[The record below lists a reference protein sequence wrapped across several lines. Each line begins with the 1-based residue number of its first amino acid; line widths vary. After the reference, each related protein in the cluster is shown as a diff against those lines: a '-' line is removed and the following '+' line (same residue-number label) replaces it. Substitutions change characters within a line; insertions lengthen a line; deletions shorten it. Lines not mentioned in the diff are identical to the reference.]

1 MANKKIAGVL
11 AAYVA
16 GQATQLV
23 IHGVVLANN
32 MYNYRQIPFCLAGG
46 FVILFAVLCGVW
58 IATAKADK
66 PAHEKKTY
74 LDWAK
79 IPEEDIEV
87 IDPFEVVTATKKES
101 KNG

>member
-1 MANKKIAGVL
+1 MSSNTVKILV
-11 AAYVA
+11 AYVM

-46 FVILFAVLCGVW
+46 FVILFAVISGVW
-58 IATAKADK
+58 IANSKSESK
-66 PAHEKKTY
+66 EPAHEKKTY

-79 IPEEDIEV
+79 IPEGDV
-87 IDPFEVVTATKKES
+87 DEVVNPFG
-101 KNG
+101 KNER